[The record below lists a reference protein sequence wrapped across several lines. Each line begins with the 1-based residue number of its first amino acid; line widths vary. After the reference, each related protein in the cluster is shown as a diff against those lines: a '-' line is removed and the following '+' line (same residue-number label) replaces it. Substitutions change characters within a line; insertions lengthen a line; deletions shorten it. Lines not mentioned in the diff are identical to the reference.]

1 MQARRD
7 VVWTRQMIE
16 GAYYE
21 LLFQKSNTR
30 ITVKDILEAAN
41 ISRGTFY
48 AHYKDIPDLA
58 EQVENGIVQSMID
71 TLSGVTLQQIIAD
84 PRVQVERILSAL
96 TERRNILAAV
106 LSSTDNPKI
115 IRMMKTFFIRALA
128 KERLAETQL
137 ERVHIIDACVA
148 GTLFDACLSWMMD
161 ENPLPKEELIE
172 TISAFLSGGLDKLY
186 NCGQTRQTSAVQNRA

>member
-1 MQARRD
+1 MQERRD
-7 VVWTRQMIE
+7 VARTRQMIE

-21 LLFQKSNTR
+21 LLFQKNNTR

-58 EQVENGIVQSMID
+58 EQVENGIVQSMIN

-96 TERRNILAAV
+96 TERRSILAAV
-106 LSSTDNPKI
+106 MSSTDNPKV
-115 IRMMKTFFIRALA
+115 IRMMKTFFIRALSE
-128 KERLAETQL
+128 ERLAETQL
-137 ERVHIIDACVA
+137 ERAHIIDACVA
-148 GTLFDACLSWMMD
+148 GALFDTCVIWMMD

-172 TISAFLSGGLDKLY
+172 TISTFLSGGLDKIY
-186 NCGQTRQTSAVQNRA
+186 NCG